1 MWTGGRKAAYPFFMT
16 EKFLD
21 RTYSLATPE
30 DTKQHYDHWAASY
43 DSEIAENG
51 YATPA
56 RVAEAVWQF
65 CPDPQAEVLDFGC
78 GTGLSG
84 LALRSVGYQWVDGM
98 DPSDQMLEGART
110 KNAYRS
116 LTAIR
121 MQDRAPIP
129 RNKYKVITGTGV
141 LGVGAA
147 PPETFD
153 MIMHALPKGGLFAF
167 SYNDHALAERAYTG
181 KITEWVDCAAGR
193 LLFKDYGEHLPGL
206 NLKSEVYVIEKA

>member
-1 MWTGGRKAAYPFFMT
+1 MT
-16 EKFLD
+16 DTFLD
-21 RTYSLATPE
+21 RTYTLATPE

-43 DSEIAENG
+43 DREIAENG

-65 CPDPQAEVLDFGC
+65 RPDPQAEVLDFGC

-84 LALRSVGYQWVDGM
+84 LALRRVGYQWVDGM
-98 DPSDQMLEGART
+98 DPSERMLEQARAKT
-110 KNAYRS
+110 AYRA

-121 MQDRAPIP
+121 MDDRAPIP
-129 RNKYKVITGTGV
+129 RHRYQVITGVGV

-153 MIMHALPKGGLFAF
+153 MILHALPRGGLFAF
-167 SYNDHALAERAYTG
+167 SYNDHALADPAYTS
-181 KITEWVDCAAGR
+181 KISEWVDCAAAR
-193 LLFKDYGEHLPGL
+193 LLFKEYGAHLPGL